1 MSNEQNS
8 TTPATT
14 STPASGDVIMS
25 SSTEDTPET
34 KFTKLKTLFTKY
46 LKEHTVYETIPE
58 NMKILVF
65 NSELTIKD
73 SIEAMIK
80 EDIYCGLLWDTSQ
93 SKYVGLFT
101 IRDVLSLIKLAY
113 THCLSYISKHGV
125 SNLSS
130 LSEEIFKIGVAQE
143 SNDDKMEVDDESSKT
158 NFDSLIKNFS
168 QFFKIFDSVTISQ
181 YITTFKEK
189 NKKLISLSLDGN
201 LQECIKLIRENKIH
215 RIVVEDLKSSTIT
228 GFITYEA
235 IFEFFIENYYSE
247 MTEFNIDLSNINII
261 SKNIITLDKKET
273 IFKCMDTFYSKKISL
288 IPIIDK
294 ENGNDVFGYFYLKDI
309 IYFFSNGEK
318 FSFNDTI
325 ESFLL
330 DLYEDV
336 DNERPL
342 GKDRIVQIEEN
353 ENLKNVFEQMS
364 ICPERK
370 LIVKSKDDIGV
381 ITLSNIFTTLVD

>member
-8 TTPATT
+8 TTPPTA

-80 EDIYCGLLWDTSQ
+80 EDIYCGLLWDTSL

-130 LSEEIFKIGVAQE
+130 LSEEIFKIGVPQE

>member
-1 MSNEQNS
+1 MSNDQNS
-8 TTPATT
+8 TTPPVTT
-14 STPASGDVIMS
+14 ASGDVIMS
-25 SSTEDTPET
+25 SSTEETPEA
-34 KFTKLKTLFTKY
+34 KFNKLKTLFTKY

-113 THCLSYISKHGV
+113 SHCLSYISKHGL

-130 LSEEIFKIGVAQE
+130 LSEEIFKIGIPQE
-143 SNDDKMEVDDESSKT
+143 NNDDKMEVDDENSKT
-158 NFDSLIKNFS
+158 NFDSLIKNFG

-181 YITTFKEK
+181 YVSAFKEK

-201 LQECIKLIRENKIH
+201 LEECIKLIRENKIH

-247 MTEFNIDLSNINII
+247 MTEFNINLSNINII

-288 IPIIDK
+288 IPITDK

-342 GKDRIVQIEEN
+342 GKDRIVQIEED

>member
-1 MSNEQNS
+1 MSNDQNS
-8 TTPATT
+8 TTPPTT

-130 LSEEIFKIGVAQE
+130 LSEEIFKIGVPQE
-143 SNDDKMEVDDESSKT
+143 SNDDKMEVDDESSKS

-288 IPIIDK
+288 IPITDK